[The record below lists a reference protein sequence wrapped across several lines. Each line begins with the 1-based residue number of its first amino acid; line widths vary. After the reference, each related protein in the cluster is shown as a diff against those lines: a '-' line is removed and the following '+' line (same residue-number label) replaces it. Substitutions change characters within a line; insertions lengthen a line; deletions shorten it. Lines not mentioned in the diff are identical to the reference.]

1 MQEERANNPT
11 VGWTVEASPK
21 IYRIC
26 ISSGTHNNDDDNDG
40 DNDDDDIDG
49 IYSSADANAC
59 GFYVSIV
66 YIFLVVHTTHID

>member
-1 MQEERANNPT
+1 MNF
-11 VGWTVEASPK
+11 EAWQRKSLQ
-21 IYRIC
+21 YDDNDADADNDDDNDN
-26 ISSGTHNNDDDNDG
+26 GDDNDDDNDG
-40 DNDDDDIDG
+40 DNDDDNIDG